1 MLELEPVTDK
11 LSAMV
16 LLCEAA
22 SVTLAVKEKLPV
34 CPVVPAMV
42 PLVES
47 SVRPGGKPE
56 DALQV

>member
-1 MLELEPVTDK
+1 MLELELVTDK
-11 LSAMV
+11 LSGVV

-22 SVTLAVKEKLPV
+22 SVTLAVNEKLPV
-34 CPVVPAMV
+34 CAVVPAMV

-47 SVRPGGKPE
+47 SVRPVGKPE